1 MLTPHKHLKLNTSL
15 LSLSALA
22 LEYLHKY
29 RSVPYHQLYAH
40 LERRIRMRDERDAD
54 DVRLMFGPT
63 VSFLFLLGKVQYHSQ
78 NDLFEYVE
86 MAKAKRK

>member
-1 MLTPHKHLKLNTSL
+1 MLKPHKHLKLNTSL

-40 LERRIRMRDERDAD
+40 LERRVRLRDERDAE

-63 VSFLFLLGKVQYHSQ
+63 LSFLFLLGKVQYHPQ
-78 NDLFEYVE
+78 NDLFEYLE
-86 MAKAKRK
+86 AAEHKK

>member
-22 LEYLHKY
+22 LDYLHKY

-40 LERRIRMRDERDAD
+40 LERRTRLREERDTD
-54 DVRLMFGPT
+54 DVRIMFAPT
-63 VSFLFLLGKVQYHSQ
+63 LSFLFLLGKVQYHPQ

-86 MAKAKRK
+86 TPKAKGQ

>member
-1 MLTPHKHLKLNTSL
+1 MLKPHKHLKLNTSL

-22 LEYLHKY
+22 LEYLHRY

-40 LERRIRMRDERDAD
+40 LERRVRSRDERAVE

-63 VSFLFLLGKVQYHSQ
+63 VSFLFLLGKVQYHAQ
-78 NDLFEYVE
+78 NDLFEYLE
-86 MAKAKRK
+86 TAERKTK